1 MANPTTPTTSAVA
14 ATEHVDAT
22 ETKAAAASGFDNEDL
37 IRKYPRSNKKIQ
49 LEVASYALVQGKES
63 GEASQSIH
71 ISPYGIEFQA
81 TKEYAEGALLK
92 IHVSLPDYWVRKQQ
106 FVDYRRIDA
115 PGTFKIL
122 GKVVK
127 SQDVGK
133 RGKKKIITVQT
144 VNMDEIDEKVLKSF
158 LQEG

>member
-1 MANPTTPTTSAVA
+1 MAEQNSQPAAETT
-14 ATEHVDAT
+14 ATNEA
-22 ETKAAAASGFDNEDL
+22 KSNAPGFNNEEL

-49 LEVASYALVQGKES
+49 IEIQSYGLIQEKNP

-71 ISPYGIEFQA
+71 ISPFGLEFQA
-81 TKEYAEGALLK
+81 NKEYPEGALLK
-92 IHVSLPDYWVRKQQ
+92 IHVSLPDYWDRKQK

-133 RGKKKIITVQT
+133 RGKKKIVTVQT
-144 VNMDEIDEKVLKSF
+144 VNMDEVDEKVLKSF